1 MLDLLPKEIPN
12 EGLNP
17 SLASFKLAVYACGG
31 AEGWRATVPVLGDME
46 RVGVEASSWYYFAVE
61 EVCREVGEGEV
72 GEGEVALLLAMKMKG
87 VSARRKMR
95 RRRSRASD
103 KESPGARQGRT
114 RASVVECLFEGF
126 SVCMCFY

>member
-1 MLDLLPKEIPN
+1 MWRC
-12 EGLNP
+12 
-17 SLASFKLAVYACGG
+17 LASFNLAVYACGG

-61 EVCREVGEGEV
+61 EVCREVGEGE
-72 GEGEVALLLAMKMKG
+72 GALAMKVKG

-95 RRRSRASD
+95 RRRSGASD

-114 RASVVECLFEGF
+114 RASVVEYLFEGF

>member
-61 EVCREVGEGEV
+61 EVCREVGEGE
-72 GEGEVALLLAMKMKG
+72 GALAMKVKG

-114 RASVVECLFEGF
+114 RASVVEYLFEGF